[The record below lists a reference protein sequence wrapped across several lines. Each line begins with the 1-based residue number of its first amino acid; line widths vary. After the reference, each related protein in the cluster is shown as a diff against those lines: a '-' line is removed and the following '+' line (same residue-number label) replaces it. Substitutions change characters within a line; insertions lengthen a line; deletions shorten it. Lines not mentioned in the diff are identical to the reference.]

1 MKKLLK
7 TGVFLL
13 VLSTIFLGMD
23 THVAAD
29 SNYDT
34 IRVKISINKTSIPIV
49 INGNYKISETGT
61 AISSGSY
68 NISIAGTNKVR
79 IQGNGIDKT
88 ANSSISLI
96 SQSKNNLITIKGTI
110 YGNLNYLGSMSFTAN
125 SGTLLVVNHLPL
137 EEYLYGVVAYE
148 MSNSFPLEALKAQA
162 VCARGYA
169 AMKIKTSGTYDIG
182 DTTSDQVYKGYNPA
196 YQRVIQAVNETKGH
210 VLTHNGKIISTFY
223 AASNGGQTELPGNI
237 WGGGSAKN
245 KEYPYLAQKD
255 DPYDLENKNSLYQK
269 IYVPKTVAGSQYDA
283 LNGDLGEYVVRIV
296 NLTTYCNV
304 RTGPG
309 TNYSIIG
316 SAYLDNIFTWLSST
330 KNSKG
335 ETWHKVN
342 YQGREGYIISDY
354 AQKIKNDGYINEGY
368 IYENLVLTDLQNKA
382 YEKLKNSGKNIAKST
397 DVKINKVNSLT
408 NGQQRWPGTGSRCY
422 VTANAN
428 VTVQYYPAGSSSLS
442 SNTNLDLVI
451 QLMEKSSSGGYLQ
464 SHTYLDS
471 RLSMRGVRS
480 AQGGYEITNGRYG
493 HGIGMSQR
501 GAQTMA
507 ADYKKTYQEILVF
520 YFPGTRLTNINS
532 GQPVPDP
539 GNNPTITSSK
549 YTIKNSNITG
559 LSTNLKVSTF
569 TSNISVQNGTMQL
582 VSSNGKAKTSGV
594 VATGDKLQLRYKDS
608 GGIYKTYHIVIYG
621 DINGDGNITI
631 VDLLRIQKH
640 LLNTTKLSGIYLT
653 AGDVSKDGAVTIL
666 DLLRIQKHLLGT
678 ASIQQ

>member
-1 MKKLLK
+1 MKKLFK
-7 TGVFLL
+7 IG
-13 VLSTIFLGMD
+13 IFLFILSAVILSID
-23 THVAAD
+23 THGSAGTD
-29 SNYDT
+29 YST

-49 INGNYKISETGT
+49 VSGSYKIPEAGIT
-61 AISSGSY
+61 INSGSY
-68 NISIAGTNKVR
+68 NITLNNNKVR
-79 IQGNGIDKT
+79 IQGNGTDKT
-88 ANSSISLI
+88 ANNSISLI

-110 YGNLNYLGSMSFTAN
+110 YGDIKYLGDMVFTAS

-169 AMKIKTSGTYDIG
+169 ANKIKTSGAYDIV
-182 DTTSDQVYKGYNPA
+182 DTTVDQVYKGYEPA

-210 VLTHNGKIISTFY
+210 VLTYNGKIISTFY

-237 WGGGSAKN
+237 WGGGAAKN
-245 KEYPYLAQKD
+245 KEYPYLPQKD
-255 DPYDLENKNSLYQK
+255 DPYDLENPNSLYQ
-269 IYVPKTVAGSQYDA
+269 IIFVPKTVAGSQYDA
-283 LNGDLGEYVVRIV
+283 PNSGLGEYIVRIV

-316 SAYLDNIFTWLSST
+316 SAYLGDTFTWLDST
-330 KNSKG
+330 TNDKG

-342 YQGREGYIISDY
+342 YKGSNGYIISTY
-354 AQKIKNDGYINEGY
+354 AQKTKNDGF
-368 IYENLVLTDLQNKA
+368 IYENPVLTDLQNRA
-382 YEKLKNSGKNIAKST
+382 YEKLKSSGKNIAKAT
-397 DVKINKVNSLT
+397 DVKINSVNSLT

-428 VTVQYYPAGSSSLS
+428 VTVQYYPTGSSTLS
-442 SNTNLDLVI
+442 SNTNLALVLE
-451 QLMEKSSSGGYLQ
+451 LMKKTSSGGYSQ
-464 SHTYLDS
+464 SHDYLNS
-471 RLSMRGVRS
+471 NLSMRGVRN

-493 HGIGMSQR
+493 HGVGMSQR

-507 ADYKKTYQEILVF
+507 ANHNKTYQEILAF
-520 YFPGTRLTNINS
+520 YFPGTKLTDINS
-532 GQPVPDP
+532 GQQVPEP

-549 YTIKNSNITG
+549 YTIQNSNITG

-569 TSNISVQNGTMQL
+569 TSNISVQNGTVQL
-582 VSSNGKAKTSGV
+582 VSSDGKAKTSGV
-594 VATGDKLQLRYKDS
+594 MATGDKLHLRYKDS
-608 GGIYKTYHIVIYG
+608 GSIYKTYNIVIYG
-621 DINGDGNITI
+621 DINGDGDITI

-640 LLNTTKLSGIYLT
+640 LLNTSKLSGAYLT

-666 DLLRIQKHLLGT
+666 DLLRVQKHLLGT
-678 ASIQQ
+678 AYIQQ